1 MQSFCTDFVFARYM
15 LDLNDIIRSR
25 VGRELPGC
33 VVRRLERLLHIEDIN
48 DILTAG
54 QGLSPQEF
62 LRYVF
67 QRLDVRYDIRQTARL
82 YDDRYIFVA
91 NHPFGALDGMML
103 ADWILG
109 RWGDVGVV
117 VNDILSYIEPLRG
130 LWIPVNKYGHQHSAE
145 LYRRAMESAE
155 KQILIFPAGMC
166 SRWRDGG
173 VADLEWQARFVKDA
187 RRYDRCVVPVFVDGA
202 LSRRFYNI
210 YRFRRMLRIE
220 ANVELLLL
228 VDELF
233 GQRGSQV
240 SMVVGE
246 PMDMRSLKGSV
257 EEQCRMVRSEVYRLR
272 EYLAVEPRRS
282 IIDCR

>member
-1 MQSFCTDFVFARYM
+1 M
-15 LDLNDIIRSR
+15 LDFNDILRHR
-25 VGRELPGC
+25 LGRELPRC
-33 VVRRLERLLHIEDIN
+33 VVRRLERLLHIGEIN
-48 DILTAG
+48 HILLTG
-54 QGLSPQEF
+54 QGLPPQEF

-67 QRLDVRYDIRQTARL
+67 HLLDVRYDLRQTARL

-117 VNDILSYIEPLRG
+117 VNDILSYIEPLRE
-130 LWIPVNKYGHQHSAE
+130 LWIPVNKYGRQRSAE
-145 LYRRAMESAE
+145 HYRSTMESAT

-166 SRWRDGG
+166 SRWQSGR

-187 RRYDRCVVPVFVDGA
+187 LQYDRCVVPVFVDGA

-210 YRFRRMLRIE
+210 YRLRRMLRIE

-233 GQRGSQV
+233 AQRGARV
-240 SMVVGE
+240 SMVVGQ
-246 PMDMRSLKGSV
+246 PIDMRSLKGGV
-257 EEQCRMVRSEVYRLR
+257 EEQCRVVRGEVYRLQ

>member
-1 MQSFCTDFVFARYM
+1 M
-15 LDLNDIIRSR
+15 
-25 VGRELPGC
+25 GRELPRC
-33 VVRRLERLLHIEDIN
+33 VIWRLERLLHIEEIN
-48 DILTAG
+48 SILTAG
-54 QGLSPQEF
+54 QNLSPQEF

-67 QRLDVRYDIRQTARL
+67 KRLNVRCDVRQTTRL

-103 ADWILG
+103 SDWILK

-117 VNDILSYIEPLRG
+117 VNDVLSYIEPLRQ
-130 LWIPVNKYGHQHSAE
+130 LWIPVNKYGRQHSAE
-145 LYRRAMESAE
+145 HYRRAMESAK

-173 VADLEWQARFVKDA
+173 VADLAWQSRFVKDA
-187 RRYDRCVVPVFVDGA
+187 LNYDRCVVPVFVDGA

-210 YRFRRMLRIE
+210 YRLRRMLRIE

-233 GQRGSQV
+233 GQRGAQV

-246 PMDMRSLKGSV
+246 PIDMRSLKGGV
-257 EEQCRMVRSEVYRLR
+257 EEQCRVVRSEVYRLR

>member
-1 MQSFCTDFVFARYM
+1 M

-25 VGRELPGC
+25 VGRELPRC
-33 VVRRLERLLHIEDIN
+33 VMWRLERLLHIEEIN
-48 DILTAG
+48 SILTAG
-54 QGLSPQEF
+54 QNLSPQEF

-67 QRLDVRYDIRQTARL
+67 KRLNVRCDVRQTARL

-91 NHPFGALDGMML
+91 NHPLGALDGMML
-103 ADWILG
+103 SDWILR

-117 VNDILSYIEPLRG
+117 VNDVLSYIEPLRQ
-130 LWIPVNKYGHQHSAE
+130 LWIPVNKYGRQHSAE
-145 LYRRAMESAE
+145 HYRRAMESAK

-173 VADLEWQARFVKDA
+173 VADLAWQSRFVKDA
-187 RRYDRCVVPVFVDGA
+187 LNYDRCVVPVFIDGA

-210 YRFRRMLRIE
+210 YRLRRMLRIE

-233 GQRGSQV
+233 GQRGTQV

-246 PMDMRSLKGSV
+246 PIDMRSLKSGV
-257 EEQCRMVRSEVYRLR
+257 EEQCRVVRSEVYRLR

>member
-1 MQSFCTDFVFARYM
+1 M
-15 LDLNDIIRSR
+15 LDLNDIIRRR
-25 VGRELPGC
+25 VGHELPGC
-33 VVRRLERLLHIEDIN
+33 VLRRLERLLHIEDIN
-48 DILTAG
+48 DILLAG
-54 QGLSPQEF
+54 QGLQPQEF

-67 QRLDVRYDIRQTARL
+67 QRLNVRYDVSQTARL

-117 VNDILSYIEPLRG
+117 VNDILSYIEPLRE
-130 LWIPVNKYGHQHSAE
+130 LWIPVNKYGRQRSTE
-145 LYRRAMESAE
+145 EYRHAMESAG
-155 KQILIFPAGMC
+155 KQILVFPAGMC
-166 SRWRDGG
+166 SRWRDGR
-173 VADLEWQARFVKDA
+173 VIDLEWQARFVKDA
-187 RRYDRCVVPVFVDGA
+187 RRYDRCVVPVFVGGA

-233 GQRGSQV
+233 GQRGAQV
-240 SMVVGE
+240 SMVVGQ
-246 PMDMRSLKGSV
+246 PVDMRSLKGGV
-257 EEQCRMVRSEVYRLR
+257 EEQCRVVRSEVYRLQ
-272 EYLAVEPRRS
+272 EYLAVEPHRS